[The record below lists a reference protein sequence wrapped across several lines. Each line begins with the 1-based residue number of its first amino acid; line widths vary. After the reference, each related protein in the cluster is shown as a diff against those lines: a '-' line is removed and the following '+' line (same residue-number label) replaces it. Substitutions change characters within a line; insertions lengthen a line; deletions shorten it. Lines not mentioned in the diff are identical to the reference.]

1 MRRTAIMGKF
11 RIRFSSV
18 WSARLMAAAML
29 LLPVTAAAAPA
40 AEKIAKIAVFPTAPY
55 YIYIV
60 YESLVVFWVAILG
73 LLVILRMKLREIE
86 RIQALGVEKEDQ
98 DSPLL
103 E

>member
-1 MRRTAIMGKF
+1 MRIMAIMGKF

-18 WSARLMAAAML
+18 WSARLMAAAIL

-40 AEKIAKIAVFPTAPY
+40 AEKIAVLPTAPY

-60 YESLVVFWVAILG
+60 YESLAVFLVAILG
-73 LLVILRMKLREIE
+73 LLVIIRMKLREIE
-86 RIQALGVEKEDQ
+86 RVQEMGADKEDP
-98 DSPLL
+98 DAPLL

>member
-1 MRRTAIMGKF
+1 MRIMAIMGKF

-18 WSARLMAAAML
+18 WSARLMAAAIL

-40 AEKIAKIAVFPTAPY
+40 AEKIAVFPTAPY

-60 YESLVVFWVAILG
+60 YESLAVFWVAILG
-73 LLVILRMKLREIE
+73 LLVIIRMKLREIE
-86 RIQALGVEKEDQ
+86 RVQEMGADKEDP
-98 DSPLL
+98 DAPLL

>member
-1 MRRTAIMGKF
+1 MRIMAIMGKF

-18 WSARLMAAAML
+18 WSARLMAAAIL

-40 AEKIAKIAVFPTAPY
+40 AEKIARIAVFPTAPY

-60 YESLVVFWVAILG
+60 YESLAVFWVAILG
-73 LLVILRMKLREIE
+73 LLVIIRMKLREIE
-86 RIQALGVEKEDQ
+86 RVQEMGADKEDP
-98 DSPLL
+98 DAPLL